1 MFRLAA
7 GAVRTER
14 SLRVSSAGS
23 FYEFFAGGGMARAGL
38 GADWRCLFANDF
50 DRKKADAYR
59 RNWPGGDVLEVA
71 DVRSLAASGLPGR
84 ADLAWASFP
93 CQDLSLAGG
102 GAGLRGDRSGVFWP
116 FWDLMR
122 GLAAEGRAPG
132 LVVLENV
139 PGTLTSHGGKDFAAI
154 CAALREGGYR
164 CGALVV
170 DAARF
175 VPQSRPRLFVV
186 AASGDLDV
194 PPTLTADGP
203 SAPWHTRGLR
213 AAHARLPAADM
224 ANWVWW
230 SLPAPPPRRGAVADL
245 IEDDPADVDWHD
257 PAVTRRLLG
266 MMSGVNLGKVRKAK
280 AAGGRVV
287 GTIYKRTRRDADG
300 VRTQRAEVRFDG
312 VAGCLRTPAGGSSR
326 QLIMV
331 VEGESVRTRLI
342 SGRETARLMGLP
354 DAYALPPNYN
364 EAYHLTGDGVV
375 VPVVRHL
382 ARRLLEPLAAR
393 RRLGT
398 ELAA

>member
-1 MFRLAA
+1 MGF
-7 GAVRTER
+7 
-14 SLRVSSAGS
+14 AGS

-50 DRKKADAYR
+50 DRKKASAYR
-59 RNWPGGDVLEVA
+59 RNWPGGDVLRVA
-71 DVRSLAASGLPGR
+71 DVRSLAASDLPGR

-116 FWDLMR
+116 FWSLMR

-132 LVVLENV
+132 VVVLENV
-139 PGTLTSHGGKDFAAI
+139 PGALTSHGGGDFAAI
-154 CAALREGGYR
+154 CEALREGGYR

-186 AASGDLDV
+186 ATADDG
-194 PPTLTADGP
+194 PIAPELTAGGP

-213 AAHARLPAADM
+213 AAHARLPAADA

-230 SLPAPPPRRGAVADL
+230 SLPAPPPGRHAVADL
-245 IEDDPADVDWHD
+245 IEDDPADVDWHA
-257 PAVTRRLLG
+257 PSETRRLLG
-266 MMSGVNLGKVRKAK
+266 MMSELNVGKVERARRAK
-280 AAGGRVV
+280 GRVV
-287 GTIYKRTRRDADG
+287 GTIYKRTRRDAGG

-331 VEGESVRTRLI
+331 VDGESVRTRLI

-354 DAYALPPNYN
+354 DGYALPSNYN

-382 ARRLLEPLAAR
+382 AEHLLEPLAAWR
-393 RRLGT
+393 SLEAER
-398 ELAA
+398 AA

>member
-1 MFRLAA
+1 MGF
-7 GAVRTER
+7 
-14 SLRVSSAGS
+14 AGS

-50 DRKKADAYR
+50 DRKKARSYQ
-59 RNWPGGDVLEVA
+59 RNWPGRDVLSVA
-71 DVRSLAASGLPGR
+71 DVGSLAASDLPGR

-116 FWDLMR
+116 FWGLMR
-122 GLAAEGRAPG
+122 DLAAEGRAPG

-139 PGTLTSHGGKDFAAI
+139 TGALTSHGGKDFAAI
-154 CAALREGGYR
+154 CEALREGGYR
-164 CGALVV
+164 CGALVI

-194 PPTLTADGP
+194 PPELTADGP

-213 AAHARLPAADM
+213 AAHARLPAAD
-224 ANWVWW
+224 ATNWVWW
-230 SLPAPPPRRGAVADL
+230 SLPAPPTRRRSVAGL
-245 IEDDPADVDWHD
+245 IEDDTADVEWHD

-266 MMSGVNLGKVRKAK
+266 MMSGVNLDKVRKAQ

-287 GTIYKRTRRDADG
+287 GTIYKRTRPDADG
-300 VRTQRAEVRFDG
+300 VRRQRAEVRFDG

-331 VEGESVRTRLI
+331 VEGEVVRTRLI

-354 DAYALPPNYN
+354 DEYALPSNYN

-382 ARRLLEPLAAR
+382 ARRLLEPLAAG
-393 RRLGT
+393 RRLAT

>member
-1 MFRLAA
+1 MGF
-7 GAVRTER
+7 
-14 SLRVSSAGS
+14 AGS

-38 GADWRCLFANDF
+38 GAGWRCLFANDF
-50 DRKKADAYR
+50 DRKKALSYR
-59 RNWPGGDVLEVA
+59 RNWPGDALRVDDVG
-71 DVRSLAASGLPGR
+71 SLAASDLPGR

-116 FWDLMR
+116 FWGLMR
-122 GLAAEGRAPG
+122 DLAAEGRGPG
-132 LVVLENV
+132 VIVLENV
-139 PGTLTSHGGKDFAAI
+139 TGALTSHGGKDFAAI
-154 CAALREGGYR
+154 CSALRGSGYR
-164 CGALVV
+164 CGALVI

-186 AASGDLDV
+186 AAAGDLDV
-194 PPTLTADGP
+194 PPGLTADGP

-213 AAHARLPAADM
+213 AAHARLPAADA

-230 SLPAPPPRRGAVADL
+230 SLPAPPPRSGGVAGV
-245 IEDDPADVDWHD
+245 IEDDPADVDWHE
-257 PAVTRRLLG
+257 PAETRRLLG
-266 MMSGVNLGKVRKAK
+266 MMSGVNLDKVRKARR
-280 AAGGRVV
+280 AGGRAV
-287 GTIYKRTRRDADG
+287 GTIYKRTRRDAGG

-354 DAYALPPNYN
+354 DGYALPPNYN

-375 VPVVRHL
+375 VPVVRYL
-382 ARRLLEPLAAR
+382 AKRLLEPLAAR
-393 RRLGT
+393 RRRET

>member
-1 MFRLAA
+1 MGF
-7 GAVRTER
+7 
-14 SLRVSSAGS
+14 AGS
-23 FYEFFAGGGMARAGL
+23 YYEFFAGGGMARAGL

-50 DRKKADAYR
+50 DRKKASAYR
-59 RNWPGGDVLEVA
+59 RNWSGDVLDVG
-71 DVRSLAASGLPGR
+71 DVRSLGASDLPDR

-164 CGALVV
+164 CGALVI

-186 AASGDLDV
+186 AASGDRGVL
-194 PPTLTADGP
+194 PYLTADGP
-203 SAPWHTRGLR
+203 SSPWHTRGLR
-213 AAHARLPAADM
+213 AAHARLPAADA

-230 SLPAPPPRRGAVADL
+230 SLPAPPPRRRAVAGL
-245 IEDDPADVDWHD
+245 IEDDPADVGWHA
-257 PAVTRRLLG
+257 PSETRRLLG
-266 MMSGVNLGKVRKAK
+266 MMSGVNRDKVRKAQ

-287 GTIYKRTRRDADG
+287 GTIYKRTRRDAGG
-300 VRTQRAEVRFDG
+300 VRKQRAEVRFDG

-354 DAYALPPNYN
+354 DGYALPSNYN

-382 ARRLLEPLAAR
+382 ARHLLEPLAAG
-393 RRLGT
+393 RRLET
-398 ELAA
+398 DLAA

>member
-1 MFRLAA
+1 MGF
-7 GAVRTER
+7 
-14 SLRVSSAGS
+14 AGS

-38 GADWRCLFANDF
+38 GAGWRCLFANDF
-50 DRKKADAYR
+50 DRKKASAYR
-59 RNWPGGDVLEVA
+59 QNWPGDALSVA
-71 DVRSLAASGLPGR
+71 DVGSLAASDLPGR

-116 FWDLMR
+116 FWGLMR
-122 GLAAEGRAPG
+122 DLAAEGRGPG
-132 LVVLENV
+132 VIVLENV
-139 PGTLTSHGGKDFAAI
+139 TGALTSHGGKDFAAI
-154 CAALREGGYR
+154 CAALRGSGYR
-164 CGALVV
+164 CGALVI

-186 AASGDLDV
+186 AAAGDLDV
-194 PPTLTADGP
+194 PPELTADGP

-213 AAHARLPAADM
+213 AAHARLPAADA

-230 SLPAPPPRRGAVADL
+230 SLPAPPPRSGGVAGV
-245 IEDDPADVDWHD
+245 IEDDPADVDWHE
-257 PAVTRRLLG
+257 PAETRRLLG
-266 MMSGVNLGKVRKAK
+266 MMSGVNLDKVRRAQR
-280 AAGGRVV
+280 AGGRAV
-287 GTIYKRTRRDADG
+287 GTIYKRTRRDAGG

-326 QLIMV
+326 QLIVV

-354 DAYALPPNYN
+354 DGYALPANYN

-382 ARRLLEPLAAR
+382 AKRLLEPLAAR
-393 RRLGT
+393 RRRET

>member
-1 MFRLAA
+1 MGF
-7 GAVRTER
+7 
-14 SLRVSSAGS
+14 AGS

-38 GADWRCLFANDF
+38 GAGWRCLFANDF
-50 DRKKADAYR
+50 DRKKAFSYR
-59 RNWPGGDVLEVA
+59 RNWPGDALRVA
-71 DVRSLAASGLPGR
+71 DVGSLAASDLPGH

-116 FWDLMR
+116 FWGLMR
-122 GLAAEGRAPG
+122 DLAAEGRGPG
-132 LVVLENV
+132 VIVLENV
-139 PGTLTSHGGKDFAAI
+139 TGALTSHGGKDFAAI
-154 CAALREGGYR
+154 CSALRGSGYR
-164 CGALVV
+164 CGALVI

-186 AASGDLDV
+186 AAAGDLDV
-194 PPTLTADGP
+194 PPELTAEDP

-213 AAHARLPAADM
+213 AAHARLPAADA

-230 SLPAPPPRRGAVADL
+230 SLPAPPPRSGGVAGV
-245 IEDDPADVDWHD
+245 IEDDPADVDWHE
-257 PAVTRRLLG
+257 PAETRRLLG
-266 MMSGVNLGKVRKAK
+266 MMSGVNLDKVRKARR
-280 AAGGRVV
+280 AGGRAV
-287 GTIYKRTRRDADG
+287 GTIYKRTRRDAGG

-354 DAYALPPNYN
+354 DGYSLPSNYN

-382 ARRLLEPLAAR
+382 AKRLLEPLAAR
-393 RRLGT
+393 RRRET